1 MLALVW
7 TELEVPQAM
16 AGALVEEVN
25 QVQVV
30 FASLHWVELVELGA
44 RIANFDAVEGIAGAA
59 DAFQSAAGG

>member
-16 AGALVEEVN
+16 AVALVEEVN

-30 FASLHWVELVELGA
+30 FVSLHWVELVELGV
-44 RIANFDAVEGIAGAA
+44 RIANFDAVEGTAGAIG
-59 DAFQSAAGG
+59 AFLSVAGG